1 MRFTIPLRK
10 LSKLDVK
17 YVSLVDR
24 GANRIPFRIIKQ
36 EQDMSIDLARL
47 GFRTKKADAQTPAK
61 DEAQA
66 KPEATLTA
74 VVLAKNDE
82 SLIANART
90 ALAEQGIDLPDTK
103 VFEDGTVALCKGEY
117 EDGAIVRVDEN
128 VAVVLKAFE
137 PWGASATDSSFAEL
151 VASRGFY
158 DNVRTA
164 MSIASDSLYTSM
176 YDAKS
181 PAEAG
186 TAVKKLMDDLS
197 AYVVSLA
204 KSLPVTVFKA
214 EKVIGE
220 VVAKSAS
227 GAPKK
232 LTPEE
237 EAAAA
242 GEGDQPAD
250 GAKPA
255 EGDAASADA
264 AAEPA
269 GEQPADDNGT
279 STDDNADDKKKKP
292 VSMEDV
298 ASAMESALTPVM
310 EVLSSMAE
318 KMKAVTDSVA
328 AVSQKIDDVEKST
341 EQKIDVLA
349 QKADTASQAVRGA
362 VVASETLGDAT
373 PAPTKVKKQDADPRS
388 GIFDT
393 AFIRR

>member
-47 GFRTKKADAQTPAK
+47 GFRTKKADAQPPAK
-61 DEAQA
+61 GEAQA

-82 SLIANART
+82 SLIADART

-103 VFEDGTVALCKGEY
+103 VFEDGTVALYKGEY

-137 PWGASATDSSFAEL
+137 PWGGSSTDSTFAEL

-164 MSIASDSLYTSM
+164 MNIASDSLYDSM

-204 KSLPVTVFKA
+204 KSLPVSVFKV

-220 VVAKSAS
+220 VVAKSTS

-232 LTPEE
+232 PTPE

-242 GEGDQPAD
+242 GEGEKPAEAD
-250 GAKPA
+250 ATDDKTPAGGDAEKPA
-255 EGDAASADA
+255 EGEAD
-264 AAEPA
+264 
-269 GEQPADDNGT
+269 G
-279 STDDNADDKKKKP
+279 ADDKSKKKP
-292 VSMEDV
+292 VSMEEV
-298 ASAMESALTPVM
+298 ASTMESALAPVL
-310 EVLSSMAE
+310 EVLSTMAE
-318 KMKAVTDSVA
+318 KMKAVSE
-328 AVSQKIDDVEKST
+328 AVSVVTQKVEVIEKTT

-349 QKADTASQAVRGA
+349 QKVDTASRAVRGA
-362 VVASETLGDAT
+362 VVASETLGDAVS
-373 PAPTKVKKQDADPRS
+373 APTKVKKQDADPRS
-388 GIFDT
+388 GVFDT